1 MYPAKRAEEIAH
13 RGPHAFSGI
22 DVYLANAIPVIITS
36 PFMFAVAD
44 SGMRANDVVVAQPF
58 VGIDLNAGQCE
69 RMDVMFE
76 GFLVGV
82 MNHPQTNVATLATN
96 RPHNWRTIIVIGAMA
111 ALFVGPTSGRIIR
124 IGMILTFFPPHSGTF
139 RLFQSVHR
147 TMALGVDDVLHWYAI
162 PCERRVPFDG

>member
-58 VGIDLNAGQCE
+58 VGIDLIASQGAG
-69 RMDVMFE
+69 MDVMFE

-82 MNHPQTNVATLATN
+82 MNHPQANLTTLTAN

-111 ALFVGPTSGRIIR
+111 ALFVGPTTRGIIR
-124 IGMILTFFPPHSGTF
+124 VGMILTFFPPHSETF
-139 RLFQSVHR
+139 RRFQSVHR
-147 TMALGVDDVLHWYAI
+147 TMALVVDGVLH
-162 PCERRVPFDG
+162 